1 MIFVFIFSCLII
13 LFTIPFAFSISNES
27 NSSFYIFSKKLIF
40 GVIFISF
47 LAITINFFYP
57 LNVFISSLIPLIS
70 LVILI
75 KNKEKFF
82 NINFVKFLVISGFLL
97 TILILESNVYRPD
110 AGLYHLPF
118 IGILNTEKIIF
129 GLSNLHFRYAHTSI
143 IQYYAAISNNFIF
156 KDNGIVF
163 AQGIIATAIIINF
176 ISQLHFY
183 IKKENYNF
191 HFYFLVYV
199 IIYVA
204 YKMNRY
210 SEYGNDAPAH
220 FLVFFLIS
228 EVLISK
234 NKFNLDQFLNN
245 LILSLFIIQNKL
257 TLILIVILSLIDIK
271 KVNLK
276 EIIFKKK
283 FIFLNFFFL
292 IWIIKNLITSGCALY
307 PLEYSCISHLSWVNI
322 NDVIEVS
329 KSSEAWTKG
338 ISDIGSGEK
347 ISTELFLSNFNWI
360 NSWLSL
366 HFKYILKILFP
377 YISICLL
384 VVFTLHYGSKRKII
398 SKDKKTIIYFLVL
411 LICSIIWF
419 YKSPMFRY
427 GYSFIISVISFA
439 LAYISLNITI
449 NSKRQKNVLIFIV
462 ILSLSTLLI
471 KNIYRI
477 TYTKNNYNNYP
488 WPKYYSMDNNNL
500 HGKFKKEKLNSLEIF
515 IPINGYCMYTKKIC
529 SHYEIDKN
537 LRVKIQNK
545 YIFFKN

>member
-1 MIFVFIFSCLII
+1 MIFVFLFSCLII
-13 LFTIPFAFSISNES
+13 LFTIPFAFSISNEG
-27 NSSFYIFSKKLIF
+27 NSSFYIFSKKLVF

-57 LNVFISSLIPLIS
+57 LNVYISSVIPLIS

-75 KNKEKFF
+75 KNKEEFF
-82 NINFVKFLVISGFLL
+82 NRNFVKFLLISGFLL

-118 IGILNTEKIIF
+118 IGILNSEKIIF

-176 ISQLHFY
+176 VTQLYLY
-183 IKKENYNF
+183 IKKSNFNF
-191 HFYFLVYV
+191 HFYFLLYV

-228 EVLISK
+228 EVLINK
-234 NKFNLDQFLNN
+234 DKFNLDQFLNN

-271 KVNLK
+271 KVNLN

-292 IWIIKNLITSGCALY
+292 LWITKNLIISGCALY
-307 PLEYSCISHLSWVNI
+307 PLEYSCIKHLSWVNI

-338 ISDIGSGEK
+338 ISDIDSEEGV
-347 ISTELFLSNFNWI
+347 STELFLSNFNWI

-377 YISICLL
+377 YITICLFVISIL
-384 VVFTLHYGSKRKII
+384 YYGSKRKII
-398 SKDKKTIIYFLVL
+398 SKDRKTLIYFLVL
-411 LICSIIWF
+411 LLCSIIWF
-419 YKSPMFRY
+419 YKSPMYRY
-427 GYSFIISVISFA
+427 GYSFIISLISFS
-439 LAYISLNITI
+439 LAYISLNFSI
-449 NSKRQKNVLIFIV
+449 NLKRQKNILIFMV

-477 TYTKNNYNNYP
+477 AYTKNNYNNYP
-488 WPKYYSMDNNNL
+488 WPKYYAMDNNNL
-500 HGKFKKEKLNSLEIF
+500 PGKFKKEKLNNLEI
-515 IPINGYCMYTKKIC
+515 IMPINGYCMYTKKIC

-537 LRVKIQNK
+537 LQLKIRNK
-545 YIFFKN
+545 YIIFKN

>member
-1 MIFVFIFSCLII
+1 MIFVFLFSCLII
-13 LFTIPFAFSISNES
+13 LFTIPFAFSISNEG
-27 NSSFYIFSKKLIF
+27 NSSFYIFSKKLVF

-57 LNVFISSLIPLIS
+57 LNVYISSVIPLIS

-75 KNKEKFF
+75 KNKEEFF
-82 NINFVKFLVISGFLL
+82 NRNFVKFLLISGFLL
-97 TILILESNVYRPD
+97 TILVLESNVYRPD

-118 IGILNTEKIIF
+118 IGILNSEKIIF

-176 ISQLHFY
+176 VTQLYLY
-183 IKKENYNF
+183 IKKGNFNF
-191 HFYFLVYV
+191 HFYFLLYV

-228 EVLISK
+228 EVLINK
-234 NKFNLDQFLNN
+234 DKFNLDQFLNN

-271 KVNLK
+271 KINLN

-292 IWIIKNLITSGCALY
+292 IWITKNLIISGCALY
-307 PLEYSCISHLSWVNI
+307 PLEYSCIKHLSWVNI

-338 ISDIGSGEK
+338 ISDIDSEEEV
-347 ISTELFLSNFNWI
+347 STELFLSNFNWI

-377 YISICLL
+377 YITICLFVISIL
-384 VVFTLHYGSKRKII
+384 YYGS
-398 SKDKKTIIYFLVL
+398 
-411 LICSIIWF
+411 
-419 YKSPMFRY
+419 
-427 GYSFIISVISFA
+427 
-439 LAYISLNITI
+439 
-449 NSKRQKNVLIFIV
+449 NV
-462 ILSLSTLLI
+462 
-471 KNIYRI
+471 K
-477 TYTKNNYNNYP
+477 
-488 WPKYYSMDNNNL
+488 
-500 HGKFKKEKLNSLEIF
+500 
-515 IPINGYCMYTKKIC
+515 
-529 SHYEIDKN
+529 
-537 LRVKIQNK
+537 
-545 YIFFKN
+545 